1 MPDSIIL
8 TCTACQAKNRVPV
21 ARLTQGPRCGKC
33 KAPLSTAELG
43 RVKDVTDQTFDR
55 EVLGSG
61 MPVMVD
67 CWAPWCGPC
76 RSVGPVMEALA
87 GKWAG
92 RVRIMKLNLDENPNI
107 GARYRITSVPTIML
121 VKNGEIID
129 TLVGA
134 HPQETLEAAL
144 ERIA

>member
-1 MPDSIIL
+1 VD
-8 TCTACQAKNRVPV
+8 
-21 ARLTQGPRCGKC
+21 RLDQGPCCGKC

-43 RVKDVTDQTFDR
+43 RVVEVTDQTFDR

-61 MPVMVD
+61 MPVLVD

-76 RSVGPVMEALA
+76 RSVAPVMEALA

-92 RVRIMKLNLDENPNI
+92 RVRVMKLNLDENPGI
-107 GARYRITSVPTIML
+107 GARYRISSGPTMML
-121 VKNGEIID
+121 VKNGQIKD

-144 ERIA
+144 ERIL